1 MKRAKIIFS
10 IILLVCLM
18 SLFVGCT
25 LEYGNP
31 DSLGIGDMSVGR
43 RITTGLLV
51 SVLGIGMVFVVL
63 IVLILF
69 IKLMEVLL
77 NLFKNMKK
85 PQKPV
90 EVKPQPVVTATAVED
105 NQAEEEVVAAIT
117 AALVA
122 YYESNGVVITS
133 SLPFKVRSIKQIK

>member
-1 MKRAKIIFS
+1 
-10 IILLVCLM
+10 M

-31 DSLGIGDMSVGR
+31 DSLGIGDMSVGI

-90 EVKPQPVVTATAVED
+90 EAKPQPVVTATAVED
-105 NQAEEEVVAAIT
+105 NQA
-117 AALVA
+117 
-122 YYESNGVVITS
+122 
-133 SLPFKVRSIKQIK
+133 